1 MCRETGIRA
10 TIAIGMLGI
19 LGALAACDQGNRD
32 EAARDAQAQ
41 QKVDRMSRE
50 HEGDSGTPSAGAGIA
65 PGRDVVAETLAYA
78 EVDEELVYGHFVFPS
93 DMVDPL
99 PGLIVVH
106 EWWGLNDGVRAMAD
120 RLAAE
125 GYIVLAVDL
134 FGGKTAEYPPDA
146 RQLMLAALQKPEFA
160 EANLRQAYEF
170 IRDTG
175 GAPRIGSLGW
185 CFGGAWSLNTALL
198 FPDELDA
205 AVIYYG
211 QVPDDEER
219 LAPVNVPILG
229 LFAENDRG
237 IPVETV
243 RSFEQALQNLDKDY
257 EIEIFPDVG
266 HAFANP
272 SGTSYDAEAAER
284 AWDLTTQ
291 FLREHLGTDPGSAEL

>member
-1 MCRETGIRA
+1 MGRR
-10 TIAIGMLGI
+10 IGRRVKVVAGVVAVVGVLA
-19 LGALAACDQGNRD
+19 ALAACDRGPDDKGTDPALRD
-32 EAARDAQAQ
+32 NVDA
-41 QKVDRMSRE
+41 MSRE
-50 HEGDSGTPSAGAGIA
+50 HADDAGTPSDGAAIPTERA
-65 PGRDVVAETLAYA
+65 VVAETLPYA
-78 EVDEELVYGHFVFPS
+78 EVNEELVYGHFVFPS

-120 RLAAE
+120 RIAAE

-134 FGGKTAEYPPDA
+134 FGGKTAESPSQA
-146 RQLMLAALQKPEFA
+146 RELMLAALQKPEFA

-170 IRDTG
+170 VRDTG

-185 CFGGAWSLNTALL
+185 CFGGAWALNAALL
-198 FPDELDA
+198 LPGDLDA

-219 LAPVNVPILG
+219 LAPLNTPILG

-237 IPVETV
+237 IPVESV
-243 RSFEQALQNLDKDY
+243 KGFEQALENLGKDY
-257 EIEIFPDVG
+257 EIEIYPGVG

-272 SGTSYDAEAAER
+272 SGNSYNAEVAAQ
-284 AWDLTTQ
+284 AWDRTVT
-291 FLREHLGTDPGSAEL
+291 FLRDRLASGADN